1 MKSYCVICRSP
12 RRRAAPRHRKGL
24 KSDMATNGSGQVF
37 RFHRLRLLELG
48 EARGYSMYRHQS
60 RARASLRLCHPAPR
74 GLIDLAADPV
84 TTACKE

>member
-1 MKSYCVICRSP
+1 MESYCVICRSP

-48 EARGYSMYRHQS
+48 EAIR
-60 RARASLRLCHPAPR
+60 C
-74 GLIDLAADPV
+74 IDTRVAQGPL
-84 TTACKE
+84 